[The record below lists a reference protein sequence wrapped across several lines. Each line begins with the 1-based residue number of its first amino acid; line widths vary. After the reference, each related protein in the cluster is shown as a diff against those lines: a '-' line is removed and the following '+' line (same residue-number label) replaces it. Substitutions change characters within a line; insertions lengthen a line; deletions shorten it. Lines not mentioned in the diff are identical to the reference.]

1 MIEWTFTDTMIIIAS
16 LLLILNSF
24 YKMRKYN
31 EKLKESECKGDK
43 TEAQRKKSSSNS
55 KYF

>member
-31 EKLKESECKGDK
+31 EKLKESECKGYVSK
-43 TEAQRKKSSSNS
+43 MNIKGTKK
-55 KYF
+55 KIK